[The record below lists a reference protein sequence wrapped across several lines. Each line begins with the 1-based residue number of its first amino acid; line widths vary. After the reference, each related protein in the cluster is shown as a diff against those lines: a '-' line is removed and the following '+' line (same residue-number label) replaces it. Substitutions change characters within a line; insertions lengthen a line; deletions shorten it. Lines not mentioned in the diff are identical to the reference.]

1 MFSFESVPKSSSMAV
16 CGITVGTLK
25 LVDILLLSW
34 FQKYFSVHFHYKNK
48 ELFYNEI
55 LQLFK

>member
-1 MFSFESVPKSSSMAV
+1 MFSFESVPRSSSMAV

-25 LVDILLLSW
+25 LVNILLLR